1 MDKFWEFR
9 HFGVKPEI
17 RTLNV
22 SVHIYG
28 IEPVHLR
35 HMALSHTFETGGS
48 MRLRQGEDGVGDR
61 GKMAFETYGKA
72 CTWGII
78 HLTYG
83 GAVLSLQQLGALTE

>member
-48 MRLRQGEDGVGDR
+48 MRLRQGEDGVGDIWQSMHM
-61 GKMAFETYGKA
+61 GDHTFDIWGSGSVTATTWSFDGIAF
-72 CTWGII
+72 
-78 HLTYG
+78 
-83 GAVLSLQQLGALTE
+83 